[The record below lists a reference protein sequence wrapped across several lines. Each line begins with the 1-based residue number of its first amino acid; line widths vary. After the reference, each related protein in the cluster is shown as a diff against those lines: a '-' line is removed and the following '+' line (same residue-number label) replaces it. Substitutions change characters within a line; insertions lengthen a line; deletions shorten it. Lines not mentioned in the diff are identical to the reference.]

1 MIQHAYF
8 NKNDSE
14 KRKKL
19 FQELEVI
26 NRKIYEYLKLVE
38 PLKVEIDNN
47 L

>member
-1 MIQHAYF
+1 MNYNIKKWF
-8 NKNDSE
+8 R